1 MRWRCIVIYNGA
13 SPVTNTRG
21 ISGERSIFFCAES
34 ILGNWT
40 TGYFSRARHASL
52 WNNWMTF
59 LMATPELEVHLI
71 DQHFAAL
78 MNRLAK
84 VSSPEL
90 ELAAKL
96 VSNFRERGDVC
107 VALPAITST
116 DASKIGGPDVPPLT
130 NWVRKLRAS
139 GVVGGPGEFTPL
151 ILDKADRLYLQRYW
165 KYEDD
170 LGRNLQARLRDNPM
184 RHFNRTELAK
194 NLEKL
199 FPAQSDLQKVAAFV
213 AATSHLCVISGAP
226 GTGKTRTIV
235 LICALLIALAGK
247 RGLNFALAAP
257 TGKAAAR
264 LKETIAQTRLSLRL
278 PDELELP
285 EDASTIQRLLGAR
298 GDSPHFRHN
307 AKNPLTADVVIV
319 DEASMIDLA
328 LLAKLFD
335 AIRPDARIILVGDK
349 DQLASV
355 EAGSAFRDICTPGFE
370 LGVSVSLA
378 EAFAEITGQKL
389 DGASADQAP
398 IHSVVVELRRNY
410 RFTPGAGIAELSN
423 AVNRGDAVAAIA
435 VLKRGGSIR
444 WRPTPS
450 LKNFARELRER
461 VFPRF
466 EKLLRLSEPA
476 VALKRLAE
484 FAVLCA
490 LRRGPFGAETVNAL
504 LEGMLRETGLIEV
517 AGRYHVGEPIIIV
530 RNDYNVGLF
539 NGDLGIVL
547 PDAITGD
554 LRVFFRGE
562 NSDVLN
568 FAPGRLPAHQPAFAL
583 TVHKSQGSEFRDALF
598 ILPERDAPVLTRELL
613 YTGVTRVRE
622 TVEVWATEHIL
633 RQTIERK
640 IERSSG
646 LRDRLWKKDGGS

>member
-1 MRWRCIVIYNGA
+1 MV
-13 SPVTNTRG
+13 
-21 ISGERSIFFCAES
+21 
-34 ILGNWT
+34 
-40 TGYFSRARHASL
+40 
-52 WNNWMTF
+52 
-59 LMATPELEVHLI
+59 TPELEIDFI

-84 VSSPEL
+84 VPSPEL

-96 VSNFRERGDVC
+96 VSNFRARGDVC
-107 VALPAITST
+107 LPLRNVTPAEAEKMGCTEVPAL
-116 DASKIGGPDVPPLT
+116 K
-130 NWVRKLRAS
+130 NWVRKLRSS
-139 GVVGGPGEFTPL
+139 GVVGDPGEFAPL
-151 ILDKADRLYLQRYW
+151 ILDRSERLYLQRYW
-165 KYEDD
+165 RYEDE
-170 LGRNLQARLRDNPM
+170 LGRNLQARLRERLPREFD
-184 RHFNRTELAK
+184 LAH
-194 NLEKL
+194 LAHSIAEL
-199 FPAQSDLQKVAAFV
+199 FPDPSDLQKVAAFV
-213 AATSHLCVISGAP
+213 AATSRLCVISGAP

-235 LICALLIALAGK
+235 LICALLTTLAGK
-247 RGLNFALAAP
+247 HELSFALAAP

-264 LKETIAQTRLSLRL
+264 LKETIAQTGVSLRL
-278 PDELELP
+278 PGDLKLP
-285 EDASTIQRLLGAR
+285 ADASTIQRLLGAR

-370 LGVSVSLA
+370 LGISFSLA
-378 EAFAEITGQKL
+378 EAFAKVTGETL
-389 DGASADQAP
+389 VGTSRDQAP

-410 RFTPGAGIAELSN
+410 RFRPGAGIGELSST
-423 AVNRGDAVAAIA
+423 VNRGDAVGAIA
-435 VLKRGGSIR
+435 VLKSGGSIR

-450 LKNFARELRER
+450 LRNFEGKLRER

-466 EKLLRLSEPA
+466 EKLLRLTDPA
-476 VALKRLAE
+476 VALKQLAE

-490 LRRGPFGAETVNAL
+490 LRRGPFGAERVNAL
-504 LEGMLRETGLIEV
+504 LEGMMRETGLIPV
-517 AGRYHVGEPIIIV
+517 AGRYHAGEPIIIV

-547 PDAITGD
+547 PDTVTGE

-562 NSDVLN
+562 GDEVLN
-568 FAPGRLPAHQPAFAL
+568 FAPGRLPAHEPAFAL
-583 TVHKSQGSEFRDALF
+583 TVHKSQGSEFHDALV

-613 YTGVTRVRE
+613 YTGITRVRE
-622 TVEVWATEHIL
+622 TVEVWASEEIL
-633 RQTIERK
+633 RQAIERK

-646 LRDRLWKKDGGS
+646 LRERLWKDQA

>member
-1 MRWRCIVIYNGA
+1 MV
-13 SPVTNTRG
+13 
-21 ISGERSIFFCAES
+21 
-34 ILGNWT
+34 
-40 TGYFSRARHASL
+40 
-52 WNNWMTF
+52 
-59 LMATPELEVHLI
+59 TPELEIHFI

-84 VSSPEL
+84 VPSPEL

-96 VSNFRERGDVC
+96 VSNFRGRGDVC
-107 VALPAITST
+107 VALPVITST
-116 DASKIGGPDVPPLT
+116 HASKVGGPDIPPLKS
-130 NWVRKLRAS
+130 WVRKLRAS
-139 GVVGGPGEFTPL
+139 GVVGGPGEFAPL
-151 ILDKADRLYLQRYW
+151 ILDKAERLYLQRYW
-165 KYEDD
+165 KYEDA
-170 LGRNLQARLRDNPM
+170 LGRNLQARLRDNPIKG
-184 RHFNRTELAK
+184 FNQTELAK

-213 AATSHLCVISGAP
+213 AGTSRLCVISGAP

-235 LICALLIALAGK
+235 LICALLIALEGK
-247 RGLNFALAAP
+247 RELNFALAAP

-264 LKETIAQTRLSLRL
+264 LKETIAQTRLALRL
-278 PDELELP
+278 PEEVKLP
-285 EDASTIQRLLGAR
+285 TDASTIQRLLGAK
-298 GDSPHFRHN
+298 GDSPHFRHD
-307 AKNPLTADVVIV
+307 AKNPLGADVVIV

-335 AIRPDARIILVGDK
+335 SVRPDARIILVGDK

-355 EAGSAFRDICTPGFE
+355 EAGSAFRDICTPGFQ

-378 EAFAEITGQKL
+378 EAFAKCTGEKL
-389 DGASADQAP
+389 EGTSSSEAP
-398 IHSVVVELRRNY
+398 IHPVVVELRRNY
-410 RFTPGAGIAELSN
+410 RFTPETGIAELSS
-423 AVNRGDAVAAIA
+423 AVNQGDAEGAIA
-435 VLKRGGSIR
+435 VLKSGGRIR
-444 WRPTPS
+444 WRPTPPV
-450 LKNFARELRER
+450 KRFERELRER

-466 EKLLRLSEPA
+466 EKLLMLTDPA
-476 VALKRLAE
+476 EALNQLTE

-490 LRRGPFGAETVNAL
+490 LRRGPFGAETVNTL
-504 LEGMLRETGLIEV
+504 LERMLRETGGVESN
-517 AGRYHVGEPIIIV
+517 ARYHAGEPAIIV

-547 PDAITGD
+547 RDATSGE
-554 LRVFFRGE
+554 LRIFFRGE
-562 NSDVLN
+562 SGDVLN

-583 TVHKSQGSEFRDALF
+583 TVHKSQGSEFRDALV
-598 ILPERDAPVLTRELL
+598 ILPEKDAPVLTRELL

-646 LRDRLWKKDGGS
+646 LRDQLWKKNGGS

>member
-1 MRWRCIVIYNGA
+1 
-13 SPVTNTRG
+13 
-21 ISGERSIFFCAES
+21 
-34 ILGNWT
+34 
-40 TGYFSRARHASL
+40 
-52 WNNWMTF
+52 
-59 LMATPELEVHLI
+59 MATPQLEIDFI

-84 VSSPEL
+84 VPSPEL

-96 VSNFRERGDVC
+96 VSNFRARGDVC
-107 VALPAITST
+107 VPLRDVTST
-116 DASKIGGPDVPPLT
+116 AAEKLGGTEIPALRD
-130 NWVRKLRAS
+130 WVNKLRSS
-139 GVVGGPGEFTPL
+139 GVVGDPGEFAPL
-151 ILDKADRLYLQRYW
+151 ILDQSDRLYLQRYW
-165 KYEDD
+165 KYEDE
-170 LGRNLQARLRDNPM
+170 LGRNLQARLRDKSP
-184 RHFNRTELAK
+184 RDFDPADLAQGIA
-194 NLEKL
+194 EL
-199 FPAQSDLQKVAAFV
+199 FPGPSDLQKLAAFV
-213 AATSHLCVISGAP
+213 AATSRLCVISGAP

-235 LICALLIALAGK
+235 FICALLNTLAGK
-247 RGLNFALAAP
+247 HELSFALAAP

-264 LKETIAQTRLSLRL
+264 LKETIAQTGVSLHLSGKLKL
-278 PDELELP
+278 PA
-285 EDASTIQRLLGAR
+285 DASTIQRLLGAR

-450 LKNFARELRER
+450 LKNFERELRER

-504 LEGMLRETGLIEV
+504 LEGMLFETGLIEG
-517 AGRYHVGEPIIIV
+517 AGRYHAGEPIIVV

-547 PDAITGD
+547 PDAVTGE

-562 NSDVLN
+562 GDEVLN
-568 FAPGRLPAHQPAFAL
+568 FAPGRLPAHEPAFAL
-583 TVHKSQGSEFRDALF
+583 TVHKSQGSEFHDALV
-598 ILPERDAPVLTRELL
+598 ILPERDAPVLTRELV
-613 YTGVTRVRE
+613 YTGITRVRE
-622 TVEVWATEHIL
+622 TVEVWASEEIL
-633 RQTIERK
+633 RQTIGRK

-646 LRDRLWKKDGGS
+646 LRERLWKDQAQFNY

>member
-1 MRWRCIVIYNGA
+1 MVR
-13 SPVTNTRG
+13 
-21 ISGERSIFFCAES
+21 
-34 ILGNWT
+34 
-40 TGYFSRARHASL
+40 
-52 WNNWMTF
+52 
-59 LMATPELEVHLI
+59 PEVEIDFI

-78 MNRLAK
+78 MNRLSK
-84 VSSPEL
+84 VPSPEL

-96 VSNFRERGDVC
+96 VSNFRGRGDVC
-107 VALPAITST
+107 VPLRDVTSSEAEKMGAREVPAPK
-116 DASKIGGPDVPPLT
+116 D
-130 NWVRKLRAS
+130 WVNKLRSS
-139 GVVGGPGEFTPL
+139 GVVGDPGEFAPL
-151 ILDKADRLYLQRYW
+151 ILDQSDRLYLQRYW
-165 KYEDD
+165 KYEDE
-170 LGRNLQARLRDNPM
+170 LGRSLQARLRDKPP
-184 RHFNRTELAK
+184 RAPADLAQA
-194 NLEKL
+194 LVEL
-199 FPAQSDLQKVAAFV
+199 FPGSSDLQKVAAFV
-213 AATSHLCVISGAP
+213 AATSRLCVISGAP

-235 LICALLIALAGK
+235 LICALLITLAGK
-247 RGLNFALAAP
+247 NELSFALAAP

-264 LKETIAQTRLSLRL
+264 LKETIAQTGVSLNLSGKLKL
-278 PDELELP
+278 PA
-285 EDASTIQRLLGAR
+285 DASTIQRLLGAR
-298 GDSPHFRHN
+298 SDSPHFRHN

-335 AIRPDARIILVGDK
+335 AVRPDARILLVGDK

-355 EAGSAFRDICTPGFE
+355 EAGSAFRDICTPGSE

-378 EAFAEITGQKL
+378 EVFAKITGEKL
-389 DGASADQAP
+389 DGTSRDQAP

-410 RFTPGAGIAELSN
+410 RFTPGAGIGELSN

-444 WRPTPS
+444 WRPMPS
-450 LKNFARELRER
+450 AKNFERVLRER

-466 EKLLRLSEPA
+466 EKLVRLSDPA
-476 VALKRLAE
+476 LALKQLAE

-504 LEGMLRETGLIEV
+504 LEGMLRETGLIDG
-517 AGRYHVGEPIIIV
+517 AGRYHTGEPIIIV

-547 PDAITGD
+547 ADTITGE

-562 NSDVLN
+562 GDEVLN
-568 FAPGRLPAHQPAFAL
+568 FAPGRLPAHEPAFAL
-583 TVHKSQGSEFRDALF
+583 TVHKSQGSEFHDALV

-613 YTGVTRVRE
+613 YTGITRVRE
-622 TVEVWATEHIL
+622 RVEVWASEEIL

-646 LRDRLWKKDGGS
+646 LRERLWKDQTQFNY

>member
-1 MRWRCIVIYNGA
+1 MK
-13 SPVTNTRG
+13 
-21 ISGERSIFFCAES
+21 FF
-34 ILGNWT
+34 
-40 TGYFSRARHASL
+40 
-52 WNNWMTF
+52 MV
-59 LMATPELEVHLI
+59 TPELEVHFI
-71 DQHFAAL
+71 DQHFAVL
-78 MNRLAK
+78 MNRLAR
-84 VSSPEL
+84 VPSPEL

-96 VSNFRERGDVC
+96 VSNFRGRGDVC

-116 DASKIGGPDVPPLT
+116 HASKVGVPDIPPLKR
-130 NWVRKLRAS
+130 WVRKLRAS
-139 GVVGGPGEFTPL
+139 GVVGAPGEFAPL
-151 ILDKADRLYLQRYW
+151 ILDKAERLYLQRYW

-170 LGRNLQARLRDNPM
+170 LGRNLQARLRDNPIKD
-184 RHFNRTELAK
+184 FNQTELAK

-213 AATSHLCVISGAP
+213 AGTSRLCVISGAP

-247 RGLNFALAAP
+247 WELNFALAAP

-264 LKETIAQTRLSLRL
+264 LKETIAQTRLALRL
-278 PDELELP
+278 PEEVKLP
-285 EDASTIQRLLGAR
+285 TDASTIQRLLGAK
-298 GDSPHFRHN
+298 GDSPHFRHD
-307 AKNPLTADVVIV
+307 AKNPLAADVVIV

-328 LLAKLFD
+328 LLSKLFD
-335 AIRPDARIILVGDK
+335 AVRPDARVILVGDK

-355 EAGSAFRDICTPGFE
+355 EAGSAFRDICTPGFQ

-378 EAFAEITGQKL
+378 EAFAKSTGEKL
-389 DGASADQAP
+389 ESTSSSEAP
-398 IHSVVVELRRNY
+398 IHPVVVELRRNY
-410 RFTPGAGIAELSN
+410 RFTPETGIAELSR
-423 AVNRGDAVAAIA
+423 AVNQGDAEGAIA
-435 VLKRGGSIR
+435 VLKSGGRIR
-444 WRPTPS
+444 WRPTPTV
-450 LKNFARELRER
+450 KIFERELRER

-466 EKLLRLSEPA
+466 EKLLRLTDPA
-476 VALKRLAE
+476 DALNRLTE

-490 LRRGPFGAETVNAL
+490 LRRGPFGAETVNTL
-504 LEGMLRETGLIEV
+504 LERMLRDTGRVESN
-517 AGRYHVGEPIIIV
+517 ARYHVGEPVIIV

-547 PDAITGD
+547 RDATSGE
-554 LRVFFRGE
+554 LRIFFRGQ
-562 NSDVLN
+562 SGDVLN

-583 TVHKSQGSEFRDALF
+583 TVHKSQGSEFRDALV

-633 RQTIERK
+633 RQTIGRK

-646 LRDRLWKKDGGS
+646 LRDQLWKKNAGS

>member
-1 MRWRCIVIYNGA
+1 
-13 SPVTNTRG
+13 
-21 ISGERSIFFCAES
+21 
-34 ILGNWT
+34 
-40 TGYFSRARHASL
+40 
-52 WNNWMTF
+52 
-59 LMATPELEVHLI
+59 MATPELEIDFI

-84 VSSPEL
+84 VPSPEL

-96 VSNFRERGDVC
+96 VSNFRARGDVC
-107 VALPAITST
+107 VPLRDVTATEAGKMGSTEVPAL
-116 DASKIGGPDVPPLT
+116 K
-130 NWVRKLRAS
+130 NWVKKLRSS
-139 GVVGGPGEFTPL
+139 GVVGDPGEFAPL
-151 ILDKADRLYLQRYW
+151 ILDQSDRLYLQRYW
-165 KYEDD
+165 KYEDE
-170 LGRNLQARLRDNPM
+170 LGRNLQARLGDKSPRD
-184 RHFNRTELAK
+184 FDAGDLVQGIAE
-194 NLEKL
+194 L
-199 FPAQSDLQKVAAFV
+199 FPGPSDLQKVAAFV
-213 AATSHLCVISGAP
+213 AATSRLCVISGAP

-235 LICALLIALAGK
+235 LICALLIRLAAK
-247 RGLNFALAAP
+247 RELTFALAAP

-264 LKETIAQTRLSLRL
+264 LKETIAQTGMSLLL
-278 PDELELP
+278 PGDVKLP
-285 EDASTIQRLLGAR
+285 ADASTIQRLLGAR
-298 GDSPHFRHN
+298 GDSPHFRHK

-378 EAFAEITGQKL
+378 EAFAKSTGEKL
-389 DGASADQAP
+389 NGTSTDQAL

-410 RFTPGAGIAELSN
+410 RFTPGAGIGELSS
-423 AVNRGDAVAAIA
+423 AVNRGDAVGAIA
-435 VLKRGGSIR
+435 VLKSGGSIR
-444 WRPTPS
+444 WRPAPS
-450 LKNFARELRER
+450 LKNFERELRER

-466 EKLLRLSEPA
+466 ERLLRLSDPA
-476 VALKRLAE
+476 VALKQLAE

-517 AGRYHVGEPIIIV
+517 AGRYHAGEPIIIV

-547 PDAITGD
+547 PDAITGE

-562 NSDVLN
+562 EDEVLN
-568 FAPGRLPAHQPAFAL
+568 FAPGRLPAHEPAFAL
-583 TVHKSQGSEFRDALF
+583 TVHKSQGSEFHDALV

-613 YTGVTRVRE
+613 YTGITRVRE
-622 TVEVWATEHIL
+622 TVEVWASEEIL

-640 IERSSG
+640 IARSSG
-646 LRDRLWKKDGGS
+646 LRDRLWKEPTV

>member
-1 MRWRCIVIYNGA
+1 
-13 SPVTNTRG
+13 
-21 ISGERSIFFCAES
+21 
-34 ILGNWT
+34 
-40 TGYFSRARHASL
+40 
-52 WNNWMTF
+52 
-59 LMATPELEVHLI
+59 MAMLELEIEFI
-71 DQHFAAL
+71 DLHFAAL

-84 VSSPEL
+84 IPSPEL

-96 VSNFRERGDVC
+96 VSNFRARGDVC
-107 VALPAITST
+107 VPLRDLTPAETEKMGGTAVPALK
-116 DASKIGGPDVPPLT
+116 D
-130 NWVRKLRAS
+130 WVNKLRSS
-139 GVVGGPGEFTPL
+139 GVVGDPGEFAPL
-151 ILDKADRLYLQRYW
+151 ILDLSERLYLQRYW
-165 KYEDD
+165 KYEDE
-170 LGRNLQARLRDNPM
+170 LGRNLQARLREQWPGDFDPAD
-184 RHFNRTELAK
+184 LAQSMA
-194 NLEKL
+194 EL
-199 FPAQSDLQKVAAFV
+199 FPDPADLQKVAGFV
-213 AATSHLCVISGAP
+213 AATSRLCVISGAP

-235 LICALLIALAGK
+235 LICALLITLAGK
-247 RGLNFALAAP
+247 DELSFALAAP

-264 LKETIAQTRLSLRL
+264 LKETIAQTGASLHLRRAPKL
-278 PDELELP
+278 PA
-285 EDASTIQRLLGAR
+285 DASTIQRLLGAR

-335 AIRPDARIILVGDK
+335 AIRPEARIILVGDK

-370 LGVSVSLA
+370 LGISASLA
-378 EAFAEITGQKL
+378 DAFAKTTGEKL
-389 DGASADQAP
+389 DGTSADRAP

-410 RFTPGAGIAELSN
+410 RFRTGAGIGELSN
-423 AVNRGDAVAAIA
+423 AVNRGDAMAAIA
-435 VLKRGGSIR
+435 VLKSGGPLR

-450 LKNFARELRER
+450 LKNFEPELRER

-466 EKLLRLSEPA
+466 EKLLRLSDPA
-476 VALKRLAE
+476 IALKQLAE

-504 LEGMLRETGLIEV
+504 LEGMLRETGLIEGT
-517 AGRYHVGEPIIIV
+517 GRYHAGVPIIIV
-530 RNDYNVGLF
+530 RNDYNIGLF

-547 PDAITGD
+547 TDIGTGE

-562 NSDVLN
+562 GEEVLN
-568 FAPGRLPAHQPAFAL
+568 FAPGRLPAHEPAFAL
-583 TVHKSQGSEFRDALF
+583 TVHKSQGSEFHDALV

-622 TVEVWATEHIL
+622 TVEVWASEEIL

-646 LRDRLWKKDGGS
+646 LRERLWKDQNAV

>member
-1 MRWRCIVIYNGA
+1 
-13 SPVTNTRG
+13 
-21 ISGERSIFFCAES
+21 
-34 ILGNWT
+34 
-40 TGYFSRARHASL
+40 
-52 WNNWMTF
+52 
-59 LMATPELEVHLI
+59 MATLELEIDFI

-84 VSSPEL
+84 VPSPEL
-90 ELAAKL
+90 ALAAKL
-96 VSNFRERGDVC
+96 VSNFRARGDVC
-107 VALPAITST
+107 VPLRDVTATEAGKMGSTEIPAL
-116 DASKIGGPDVPPLT
+116 K
-130 NWVRKLRAS
+130 NWVKKLRSS
-139 GVVGGPGEFTPL
+139 GVVGDPGEFAPL
-151 ILDKADRLYLQRYW
+151 ILDHSDRLYLQRYW
-165 KYEDD
+165 KYEDE
-170 LGRNLQARLRDNPM
+170 LGRNLQARLGDKSPRDFDPGA
-184 RHFNRTELAK
+184 LAQGIA
-194 NLEKL
+194 EL
-199 FPAQSDLQKVAAFV
+199 FPGPSDLQKVAAFV
-213 AATSHLCVISGAP
+213 AATSRLCVISGAP

-235 LICALLIALAGK
+235 LICALLIRLAAK
-247 RGLNFALAAP
+247 RELTFALAAP

-264 LKETIAQTRLSLRL
+264 LKETIAQTGMSLLL
-278 PDELELP
+278 PGDVKLP
-285 EDASTIQRLLGAR
+285 ADASTIQRLLGAR

-307 AKNPLTADVVIV
+307 AKIPLTADVVIV

-370 LGVSVSLA
+370 LRVSVSLA
-378 EAFAEITGQKL
+378 EAFAKSTGEKL
-389 DGASADQAP
+389 DGTSTEQAP

-410 RFTPGAGIAELSN
+410 RFTPGAGIGELSS

-435 VLKRGGSIR
+435 VLKSAGSIR

-450 LKNFARELRER
+450 LKNFERELRER

-466 EKLLRLSEPA
+466 EKLLKLSDPA
-476 VALKRLAE
+476 VALKQLAE

-490 LRRGPFGAETVNAL
+490 LRRGPFGAETANAL
-504 LEGMLRETGLIEV
+504 LEGMLRETGLIEG
-517 AGRYHVGEPIIIV
+517 AGRYHAGEPIIIV

-547 PDAITGD
+547 PDAITGE

-562 NSDVLN
+562 EDEVLN
-568 FAPGRLPAHQPAFAL
+568 FAPGRLPAHEPAFAL
-583 TVHKSQGSEFRDALF
+583 TVHKSQGSEFRDALV
-598 ILPERDAPVLTRELL
+598 ILPERHAPVLTRELL
-613 YTGVTRVRE
+613 YTGITRVRE
-622 TVEVWATEHIL
+622 TVEVWASEEIL

-646 LRDRLWKKDGGS
+646 LRDRLWKDPTV

>member
-1 MRWRCIVIYNGA
+1 MG
-13 SPVTNTRG
+13 ST
-21 ISGERSIFFCAES
+21 
-34 ILGNWT
+34 
-40 TGYFSRARHASL
+40 
-52 WNNWMTF
+52 
-59 LMATPELEVHLI
+59 EVP
-71 DQHFAAL
+71 AL
-78 MNRLAK
+78 K
-84 VSSPEL
+84 
-90 ELAAKL
+90 
-96 VSNFRERGDVC
+96 
-107 VALPAITST
+107 
-116 DASKIGGPDVPPLT
+116 
-130 NWVRKLRAS
+130 NWVKKLRSS
-139 GVVGGPGEFTPL
+139 GVVGDPGEFAPL
-151 ILDKADRLYLQRYW
+151 ILDQSDRLYLQRYW
-165 KYEDD
+165 KYEDE
-170 LGRNLQARLRDNPM
+170 LGRNLQARLRDKSP
-184 RHFNRTELAK
+184 RDFDAGDLVQGIAE
-194 NLEKL
+194 L
-199 FPAQSDLQKVAAFV
+199 FPGPSDLQKVAAFV
-213 AATSHLCVISGAP
+213 AATSRLCVISGAP

-235 LICALLIALAGK
+235 LICALLIRLAAK
-247 RGLNFALAAP
+247 RELTFALAAP

-264 LKETIAQTRLSLRL
+264 LKETIAQTGVSLRL
-278 PDELELP
+278 PGDLKLP
-285 EDASTIQRLLGAR
+285 ADASTIQRLLGAR

-307 AKNPLTADVVIV
+307 AKIPLTADVVIV

-378 EAFAEITGQKL
+378 EAFAKSTGEKL
-389 DGASADQAP
+389 DGTSTDQAP
-398 IHSVVVELRRNY
+398 VHSVVVELRRNY
-410 RFTPGAGIAELSN
+410 RFTPGAGIGELSS
-423 AVNRGDAVAAIA
+423 AVNRGDAVGAIA
-435 VLKRGGSIR
+435 VLKSAGSIR

-450 LKNFARELRER
+450 LKNFERELRER

-466 EKLLRLSEPA
+466 EKLLKLSDPA
-476 VALKRLAE
+476 VALKQLAE

-517 AGRYHVGEPIIIV
+517 AGRYHAGEPIIIV

-547 PDAITGD
+547 PDAITGE

-562 NSDVLN
+562 EDEVLN
-568 FAPGRLPAHQPAFAL
+568 FAPGRLPAHEPAFAL
-583 TVHKSQGSEFRDALF
+583 TVHKSQGSEFHDALV

-613 YTGVTRVRE
+613 YTGITRVRE
-622 TVEVWATEHIL
+622 TVEVWASEEIL

-646 LRDRLWKKDGGS
+646 LRERLWKDQPQFNY